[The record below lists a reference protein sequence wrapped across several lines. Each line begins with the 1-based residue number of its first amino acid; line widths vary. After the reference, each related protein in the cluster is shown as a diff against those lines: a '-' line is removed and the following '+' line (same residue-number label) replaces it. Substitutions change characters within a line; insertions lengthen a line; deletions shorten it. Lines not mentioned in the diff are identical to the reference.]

1 MKRSIKLAMK
11 RPRFLIAAGLLL
23 SAVVIALVCVIM
35 AWNKQPDS
43 TSAISYTFDSD
54 TAIITFS
61 IEDGYFFTNVSV
73 VEGRLS
79 TPSYDTSTK
88 SVSFDITEISL
99 TQTQNEFIVLR
110 CLSYDRTQEYQSTF
124 EVIRQSETEVLID
137 RCYPNG
143 SRDSNSIFYHPS
155 PSPSTT

>member
-35 AWNKQPDS
+35 AWNKQPVHP
-43 TSAISYTFDSD
+43 ISYTFDSD
-54 TAIITFS
+54 TATITFS

-99 TQTQNEFIVLR
+99 TQNQNEFIVLR

-143 SRDSNSIFYHPS
+143 SRDSNSFFYHPS